1 MPDSVKSVNEKSA
14 TPSPKPLTTST
25 RSLRPIPNPS
35 PRKASPMK
43 GTDKTLLLSIVLAF
57 VAGLIGAALYIRF
70 APARLTNNS
79 TENKQVILQEESA
92 TIDLVKKVGPAVVSI
107 TTTGTAQSIFGL
119 QQQQQG
125 AGTGIVVTTDGLILT
140 NKHVVEGANK
150 FTVTTT
156 DGKQYDGTLVTTDPS
171 NDIAFLRIQASG
183 LTAAEIGDSD
193 QVQVGQ
199 KVVAI
204 GNALGEF
211 ANTVTTGVISGK
223 SRPIEASN
231 GQGGSEQLNN
241 LFQTD
246 AAINPGNSG
255 GPLVNIEGQVIGVNT
270 AMAGSGAQNI
280 GFAIP
285 INEVKNDI
293 ASVKDKG
300 TIVRPYLGVRYVM
313 ITEAFAKRNNLPMSE
328 GALLRGD
335 TETLAVV
342 PNSPAAK
349 AGLREGDIITKL
361 GGKDINTQNTLQSVL
376 ASQKVGDTVTVEFY
390 RDGKTQSVQ
399 VTLEAAPTTSNQ

>member
-1 MPDSVKSVNEKSA
+1 MSDVDKPNIERPVASSS
-14 TPSPKPLTTST
+14 KPLTTST
-25 RSLRPIPNPS
+25 RGLRPSPGNRRANPI
-35 PRKASPMK
+35 KK
-43 GTDKTLLLSIVLAF
+43 TDKTLLLSIILAF
-57 VAGLIGAALYIRF
+57 AAGMIGAALYVRF
-70 APARLTNNS
+70 APSAKLASS

-92 TIDLVKKVGPAVVSI
+92 TIDLVKKVGPSVVSI
-107 TTTGTAQSIFGL
+107 TTSGAAQSIFGM
-119 QQQQQG
+119 QQEQQG
-125 AGTGIVVTTDGLILT
+125 AGTGIIVTTDGLILT

-171 NDIAFLRIQASG
+171 NDIAFLRIQANG
-183 LTAAEIGDSD
+183 LTAAEIGESD

-231 GQGGSEQLNN
+231 GQGGSEQLSD

-285 INEVKNDI
+285 INAVKTDI
-293 ASVKDKG
+293 SSVKDKG

-335 TETLAVV
+335 TQTLAVV
-342 PNSPAAK
+342 PDSPAAK

-361 GGKDINTQNTLQSVL
+361 AGKDVNANNTLQSVL
-376 ASQKVGDTVTVEFY
+376 ASQKVGDTVAVEFY

-399 VTLEAAPTTSNQ
+399 VTLEAAPTVAGQ